1 MGDVG
6 RGNHAKGMLTT
17 RGSGVGSDFQPRS
30 MAETVRGPAWAQIGQ
45 AVGCHDGQVKDRGQ
59 RQEGTGGALQLIL
72 LRTVLWEMQGEATH
86 ELTFFSF
93 PGSPSSRGAVAPLLC

>member
-45 AVGCHDGQVKDRGQ
+45 AWGVMMDRSK
-59 RQEGTGGALQLIL
+59 TGGSVRKGLAG
-72 LRTVLWEMQGEATH
+72 R
-86 ELTFFSF
+86 
-93 PGSPSSRGAVAPLLC
+93 CN